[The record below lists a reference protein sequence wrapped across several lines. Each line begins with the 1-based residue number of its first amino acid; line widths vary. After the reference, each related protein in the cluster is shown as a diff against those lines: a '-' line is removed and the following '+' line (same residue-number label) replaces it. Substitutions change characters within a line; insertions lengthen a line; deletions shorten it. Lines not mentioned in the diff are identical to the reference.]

1 MGSSKN
7 TPSKFFSKVL
17 EFFCK
22 DELYEELQGDLD
34 EEFKINV
41 GKFGIKKAQRT
52 YRKEVFKMMR
62 PSVLKRLS
70 INPTMRTPLLFHFF
84 KISFRNLKRNLSY
97 ALLNVIGFAAALGV
111 CLFCINAIYSNQ
123 QLDKK
128 FSDGDRIYRVNLEST
143 TLEGTSLSATSQ
155 IALYQKIQ
163 DALPEAEN
171 IALIQNQV
179 MYTAAFLKGAR
190 RNLLG
195 QGINRDFF
203 KIFDYDMVLGSTE
216 SLFNNPKNIIITKKL
231 MDKYY
236 QKETVIGSTLGNY
249 IISGVIEDPA
259 KVSHLDFEFLHSK
272 YEDHTG
278 SPFYTSW
285 KVHTMQILYIKV
297 LPNIEATYVK
307 EKLSQLSK
315 EINEELNNADEGIEY
330 NYLLEPL
337 TKVAQSNASLNKGAL
352 LSSEAQNML
361 IGLMIVILIIANFN
375 YTNLAMASAI
385 SRAKEVGIR
394 KVLGTGKYSLVYQLL
409 IETTMLSL
417 LGFGLAIL
425 IFKLLV
431 PSVASFTDFNFQEHL
446 TIDQVLLFFS
456 FSLLTGMISGVVP
469 GLFFSRISILSLF
482 RKSTDRSK
490 LSLQVFKK
498 GLMTTQITVSL
509 LVFTLGILV
518 LSQSTLV
525 LNQTTPFS
533 GEQMIALDLP
543 PSDSLS
549 IVFRNE
555 VERLN
560 GVESIAGTLAI
571 PFIGSFGN
579 YGVRKR
585 HVEDPNSRHLAV
597 ILQADSGFLSTFGQ
611 SIEWLA
617 NKEIV
622 KGRPYFLVNPA
633 FASAM
638 SDSIKSFDQTTFSLG
653 LDYYPA
659 MGIIDDLNLTDPIEK
674 AQPAA
679 ILITQ
684 EHSFSTLM
692 LRLNEVSFSRTLV
705 EIGELYKTRY
715 PNNDFQPVFVDDVLA
730 QRMSQFRNIVRALIF
745 VFSAIMVITL
755 MGQIGMAMYQAKT
768 REKEIGIRKVLGAS
782 FHQIIRLILKSTFLQ
797 VIIAGLIAFPSAY
810 LLFSELSPDLAIP
823 LSISPYHFIGA
834 FLLFAL
840 VISTLVSSQTW
851 KTIIQNPVDS
861 LQNE

>member
-1 MGSSKN
+1 MGSNKN
-7 TPSKFFSKVL
+7 SPNNFFSKVL
-17 EFFCK
+17 EFICK
-22 DELYEELQGDLD
+22 EELYEELQGDLD

-41 GKFGIKKAQRT
+41 EKFGIQHAKRI

-70 INPTMRTPLLFHFF
+70 INHTMRTPLLFHFF
-84 KISFRNLKRNLSY
+84 KISFRNLKRNFSY
-97 ALLNVIGFAAALGV
+97 ALLNVIGFAAALAV

-128 FSDGDRIYRVNLEST
+128 FSDGDRIYRVNLESK

-163 DALPEAEN
+163 EALPEAEN

-179 MYTAAFLKGAR
+179 MYTAAYLKGAR

-203 KIFDYDMVLGSTE
+203 KIFDYEMVLGSAE
-216 SLFNNPKNIIITKKL
+216 SLFDNPKHIIITKKV

-236 QKETVIGSTLGNY
+236 QEETVIGSSLGNY

-297 LPNIEATYVK
+297 LPNIEATYVQ

-315 EINEELNNADEGIEY
+315 EINEELNNEDEGIEY

-337 TKVAQSNASLNKGAL
+337 DKVAQSNASLNKGAL
-352 LSSEAQNML
+352 LSSDAQNML
-361 IGLMIVILIIANFN
+361 IALMIVILIIANFN

-409 IETTMLSL
+409 IETTILSL
-417 LGFGLAIL
+417 LGFGLALL

-446 TIDQVLLFFS
+446 AFDQVLLFFS
-456 FSLLTGMISGVVP
+456 FSLLTGIISGVVP
-469 GLFFSRISILSLF
+469 GLFFSRISIMSLF
-482 RKSTDRSK
+482 RKSTGRNK
-490 LSLQVFKK
+490 LSIDFLKK
-498 GLMTTQITVSL
+498 GLMTTQVTVSL

-518 LSQSTLV
+518 LSQSSLI

-533 GEQMIALDLP
+533 GEQLVALDLP

-549 IVFRNE
+549 IVFRTE
-555 VERLN
+555 VERLT
-560 GVESIAGTLAI
+560 GIESVAGTRAI
-571 PFIGSFGN
+571 PFIGSFGY
-579 YGVRKR
+579 YGVRKQHIDDPTHR
-585 HVEDPNSRHLAV
+585 HSAV
-597 ILQADSGFLSTFGQ
+597 ILQADSGFLSTFSQ

-617 NKEIV
+617 DKKMI
-622 KGRPYFLVNPA
+622 KDRPYFLVNRA
-633 FASAM
+633 FATSM
-638 SDSIKSFDQTTFSLG
+638 SDSIRRFNETTFSLG
-653 LDYYPA
+653 LDYYPV
-659 MGIIDDLNLTDPIEK
+659 MGMISDLNLTDPVEAAK
-674 AQPAA
+674 PAA
-679 ILITQ
+679 IMITHEYPLGTLI
-684 EHSFSTLM
+684 
-692 LRLNEVSFSRTLV
+692 LRLNKASFARTLG

-715 PNNDFQPVFVDDVLA
+715 PNIDFQPVFVDDVLA
-730 QRMSQFRNIVRALIF
+730 NRMRQFKGIVRALIF
-745 VFSAIMVITL
+745 VFAAIVAITL

-768 REKEIGIRKVLGAS
+768 REKEIGVRKVLGAS
-782 FHQIIRLILKSTFLQ
+782 LRQVVQLILKSTLLQ
-797 VIIAGLIAFPSAY
+797 LIIAALIACPVAY
-810 LLFSELSPDLAIP
+810 LLFSELPLDFAVP
-823 LSISPYHFIGA
+823 LSVSTYHFAGA
-834 FLLFAL
+834 FLLFSL
-840 VISTLVSSQTW
+840 IIFTLVSSQTW
-851 KTIIQNPVDS
+851 KTASQNPVDS